1 MSVEKEEGGEQREEK
16 EREEGR
22 KKENY
27 ELVDSIYYQ
36 DPFKF
41 SFSLYY

>member
-1 MSVEKEEGGEQREEK
+1 MSVEKEEGGEQQEEK
-16 EREEGR
+16 EREER